1 MVDRLISQRTMK
13 FREAKSFDQ
22 LKYDREDE
30 SGIRN
35 DLFGEQSMRVH
46 RTIIMNDRDTL
57 DMKRDKAI
65 FSHNGACVMAIK
77 DGALAGITLLK
88 DIAIFFECTDSL
100 VIRNLIKCIA
110 R

>member
-1 MVDRLISQRTMK
+1 
-13 FREAKSFDQ
+13 
-22 LKYDREDE
+22 
-30 SGIRN
+30 
-35 DLFGEQSMRVH
+35 MRVH

-77 DGALAGITLLK
+77 DDALAGITLFEGYS
-88 DIAIFFECTDSL
+88 DFFFECSDSL